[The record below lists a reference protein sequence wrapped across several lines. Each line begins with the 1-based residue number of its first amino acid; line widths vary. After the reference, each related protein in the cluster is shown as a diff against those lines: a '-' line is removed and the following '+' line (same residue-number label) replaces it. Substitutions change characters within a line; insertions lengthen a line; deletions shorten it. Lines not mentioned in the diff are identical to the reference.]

1 MLVFAMPHPCIIPWN
16 EANARRHDKGF
27 MLPFVNESCGANQ
40 LRLHVSVINPGEA
53 AHPPHQHAGE
63 EIIFVFEGEG
73 EATRITG
80 AAFNKDPG
88 FYRLTKSLEA
98 YKAAFG
104 ASNTV
109 ILVDPSTE
117 FMKTMMNP

>member
-1 MLVFAMPHPCIIPWN
+1 MLVSAMPHPCIIPWN

-73 EATRITG
+73 EATIGEEKHPLRAMGALFCPEHVMHGLRNTG
-80 AAFNKDPG
+80 KTPIKYAVIRVPEIPG
-88 FYRLTKSLEA
+88 S
-98 YKAAFG
+98 
-104 ASNTV
+104 
-109 ILVDPSTE
+109 
-117 FMKTMMNP
+117 